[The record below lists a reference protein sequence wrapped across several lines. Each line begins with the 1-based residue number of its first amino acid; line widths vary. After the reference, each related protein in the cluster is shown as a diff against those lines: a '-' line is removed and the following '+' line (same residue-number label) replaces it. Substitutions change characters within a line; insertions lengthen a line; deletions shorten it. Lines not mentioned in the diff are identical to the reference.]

1 MYNIYKVVVTFDTGL
16 VHTDDVGGEWKTAR
30 EAARRMDVLVRGPAS
45 CLVTDVKAI
54 DALDCTHLQY
64 RRNED
69 GRFMEVRA

>member
-1 MYNIYKVVVTFDTGL
+1 MYNIYKVVVTFDTGM

-64 RRNED
+64 SRNED